1 MAAKENLTKT
11 ADIQSTARVI
21 DFVTRF
27 ARNWEH
33 LREILGI
40 MRPIRKEPGS
50 VLKSKTATVVL
61 QSGTVGEGEEI
72 PYSKATVTETPYEE
86 MTVEKYAKAV
96 SIEAIKT
103 YGYDVAVGMTDDAF
117 LYELQDNV
125 TRRFYT
131 YLNTGTLTSSET
143 TWQRALA
150 MAKGRVINKFKQI
163 HRTVTN
169 VVGFANVLDLYD
181 YLGDKDITVQTAFGF
196 QYVQNFM
203 GFSTVFLLSDEEIQ
217 RGRVIATPVEN
228 IVLYYVDPST
238 SDFARAGLQYTTDGE
253 TNLIGFHVEGNYH
266 TAVSESFAIMGM
278 TLFAEYKDA
287 IAVIDVDD
295 TPTLGTLT
303 VSSAAG
309 TEPGTT
315 KLTVTPGKES
325 TGNVYKY
332 KTDPTTAPTVAYGQ
346 NVRTWTS
353 WDGTSDITATTGH
366 KITVV
371 EADGTYKAQNA
382 GNATVTAQT

>member
-1 MAAKENLTKT
+1 
-11 ADIQSTARVI
+11 
-21 DFVTRF
+21 
-27 ARNWEH
+27 
-33 LREILGI
+33 
-40 MRPIRKEPGS
+40 
-50 VLKSKTATVVL
+50 
-61 QSGTVGEGEEI
+61 
-72 PYSKATVTETPYEE
+72 
-86 MTVEKYAKAV
+86 
-96 SIEAIKT
+96 
-103 YGYDVAVGMTDDAF
+103 
-117 LYELQDNV
+117 
-125 TRRFYT
+125 
-131 YLNTGTLTSSET
+131 
-143 TWQRALA
+143 
-150 MAKGRVINKFKQI
+150 
-163 HRTVTN
+163 
-169 VVGFANVLDLYD
+169 
-181 YLGDKDITVQTAFGF
+181 
-196 QYVQNFM
+196 
-203 GFSTVFLLSDEEIQ
+203 
-217 RGRVIATPVEN
+217 
-228 IVLYYVDPST
+228 
-238 SDFARAGLQYTTDGE
+238 
-253 TNLIGFHVEGNYH
+253 
-266 TAVSESFAIMGM
+266 MGM